1 MLTVEGGVDMD
12 IRIETINFHVIIYF
26 EAQVVDDYAESK
38 SYGLLKKF
46 CDICS
51 EAYGFTVWS
60 ETSVTSIHLYAQKRM
75 ASCPSLDP
83 ISLSF
88 SQRKLGSLPVW
99 IRPLSIPLRYL
110 TANGQASPFKWVE
123 LQPEF
128 EKVVKTELYSYKKQ
142 PTKELQEAWY
152 HLFGDAVASG
162 VECVAPCMDPKS
174 LNEVHNV
181 DAEDDSTPN
190 QYGGSKQPKKSA
202 KIGGEQKDTQ
212 QRALKLL
219 ELDATVNQVGTS
231 NVSSVISV
239 ITRMV
244 NQGLMEKYDD
254 LWCFKLNVLED
265 VVKRNFFLNFPEDE
279 EEDMMFSVIDE
290 HPYYIPH
297 EELRDVHGIESNN
310 EDLNE
315 GSSNEMKQTRNAI
328 ATSIWNAR
336 RR

>member
-1 MLTVEGGVDMD
+1 MNDGTKRL
-12 IRIETINFHVIIYF
+12 
-26 EAQVVDDYAESK
+26 S
-38 SYGLLKKF
+38 SYN
-46 CDICS
+46 IAR
-51 EAYGFTVWS
+51 E
-60 ETSVTSIHLYAQKRM
+60 IKRVR
-75 ASCPSLDP
+75 
-83 ISLSF
+83 SF
-88 SQRKLGSLPVW
+88 R
-99 IRPLSIPLRYL
+99 
-110 TANGQASPFKWVE
+110 
-123 LQPEF
+123 
-128 EKVVKTELYSYKKQ
+128 KKQ

-152 HLFGDAVASG
+152 HLFGDAIASG
-162 VECVAPCMDPKS
+162 VEYVAPCMDLKS

-181 DAEDDSTPN
+181 DAEVEIE
-190 QYGGSKQPKKSA
+190 SA
-202 KIGGEQKDTQ
+202 GTILFKDIIGEQKDTQ

-219 ELDATVNQVGTS
+219 ELDDTVNQVGTS
-231 NVSSVISV
+231 NVSSAISV

-254 LWCFKLNVLED
+254 LWYFEMNVLED

-328 ATSIWNAR
+328 ATLIWNTR